1 MAHKNVLITDY
12 IHPIL
17 LIGLQSI
24 GYKTTYAP
32 EMSRAE
38 MESILSGYQG
48 VVINTRCALDGETI
62 AKAKKLK
69 WIARLGSGL
78 DIIDLD
84 AAQES
89 GIAVM
94 SAPEGNAQAVAE
106 HALGMLLCLSNQLL
120 SADRT
125 TRDGDWLRAGGG
137 GTA

>member
-12 IHPIL
+12 IHTSL

-38 MESILSGYQG
+38 MESILPAYQG
-48 VVINTRCALDGETI
+48 VVINTRCAIDGETI
-62 AKAKKLK
+62 AFAKKLK

-89 GIAVM
+89 GIAVI
-94 SAPEGNAQAVAE
+94 SAPEGNA
-106 HALGMLLCLSNQLL
+106 
-120 SADRT
+120 
-125 TRDGDWLRAGGG
+125 
-137 GTA
+137 